1 MTDKLPLTPS
11 EEQSPK
17 NEPFLLGLA
26 LAAGRGIRRVINGV
40 ERLLRQPRLEWEH
53 AILEGGSQREIEI
66 HALKIAVSNVK
77 HCIEPRLLLNGQEKL
92 VLCAGVRNFREPWAR
107 DFGFAT
113 FGLMALGQ
121 VQAVRECLEA
131 FLLYQKP
138 SGQFPVKL
146 HSTGV
151 VERYLHSLL
160 KREQPIHKPL
170 RPKYQTAHGTISL
183 DGNSLL
189 VIAALHYAEQTG
201 DYDFL
206 RRHWEGLCRAV
217 TWLEEHARGED
228 GLLHQG
234 AFTDW
239 ADSIG
244 RTGRILYT
252 NVLYWKA
259 VSGLAKASVHCEGD
273 LHQQWWQ
280 DKAQRLYDNIHNHF
294 WREAQGYFVTS
305 QQHLNLSSSG
315 NTLAVAWG
323 LATKEQAHSI
333 LDAMERI
340 GMADPVPTQVVS
352 YGYRRRDVAVENHVA
367 RIPHYHTS
375 AAWLW
380 LGGWHAV
387 ALARAGR
394 PSEANELIA
403 RMSKAIVQ
411 DGVVHEVYGK
421 NGRFL
426 STFLYTSEAPLTWNA
441 SMVIYAFSICKEKL
455 FPFKNRSSLGVN
467 KPLMREA

>member
-1 MTDKLPLTPS
+1 MTDNKSKSPLTPS

-17 NEPFLLGLA
+17 NEPHFLLGLA
-26 LAAGRGIRRVINGV
+26 LAAGRGFWRILRAGQ
-40 ERLLRQPRLEWEH
+40 RLLRQPRLEWEH
-53 AILEGGSQREIEI
+53 AILEGGSQKEIEL

-77 HCIEPRLLLNGQEKL
+77 HCIEPRPLLNGEEKL

-121 VQAVRECLEA
+121 QQVVRECLEA
-131 FLLYQKP
+131 FLYYQKP

-146 HSTGV
+146 HSTNV
-151 VERYLHSLL
+151 VERYMHSLL
-160 KREQPIHKPL
+160 RRVQPIHKPL
-170 RPKYQTAHGTISL
+170 RPKYQTAHRTISL

-201 DYDFL
+201 DYAFIQT
-206 RRHWEGLCRAV
+206 HWEGLCQAIA
-217 TWLEEHARGED
+217 WLEEHAKGED

-259 VSGLAKASVHCEGD
+259 VAGLAAASIHCEAEAR
-273 LHQQWWQ
+273 QQWWG
-280 DKAQRLYDNIHNHF
+280 DKAQQLCDNIQNHF
-294 WREAQGYFVTS
+294 WREEQGYFVTS
-305 QQHLNLSSSG
+305 EQHHNLSSSG

-323 LATKEQAHSI
+323 LATQEQSQAI
-333 LDAMERI
+333 LEAMERI

-352 YGYRRRDVAVENHVA
+352 YGYRRREVAVENHIA
-367 RIPHYHTS
+367 RIPHYHTN

-380 LGGWHAV
+380 LGGWHAI
-387 ALARAGR
+387 AAARAGR
-394 PSEANELIA
+394 PSEASELIA
-403 RMSKAIVQ
+403 RMSKVIVQ

-426 STFLYTSEAPLTWNA
+426 STFLYTSEAPLTWSA
-441 SMVIYAFSICKEKL
+441 SMVIYAFSICKEEL
-455 FPFKNRSSLGVN
+455 FPFKNR
-467 KPLMREA
+467 AF

>member
-1 MTDKLPLTPS
+1 MTNRSTATPS
-11 EEQSPK
+11 KEQSQKSKPYY
-17 NEPFLLGLA
+17 PLGLV
-26 LAAGRGIRRVINGV
+26 LAVGRGFWRILRAGQ
-40 ERLLRQPRLEWEH
+40 RLLRQPRLEWEH
-53 AILEGGSQREIEI
+53 LILKSGSQTEIEL
-66 HALKIAVSNVK
+66 HALKIAVTNVK
-77 HCIEPRLLLNGQEKL
+77 YCIEPRLLLNGEEKL

-113 FGLMALGQ
+113 YGLMALGQ
-121 VQAVRECLEA
+121 DQVVREGLEA
-131 FLLYQKP
+131 FLYYQEA

-146 HSTGV
+146 HSTNV
-151 VERYLHSLL
+151 VERYMHSLF
-160 KREQPIHKPL
+160 KREQPIIKPL
-170 RPKYQTAHGTISL
+170 RPKYQTAHRTISL

-189 VIAALHYAEQTG
+189 VIAALHYVSQT
-201 DYDFL
+201 DDLAFL
-206 RRHWEGLCRAV
+206 KTHWDGLCRAI
-217 TWLEEHARGED
+217 TWLEEHAIGED

-259 VSGLAKASVHCEGD
+259 ISGLAEASVHCED
-273 LHQQWWQ
+273 EARQQWWRA
-280 DKAQRLYDNIHNHF
+280 KAQRLNENIHDHF
-294 WREAQGYFVTS
+294 WQESLGYFVTS
-305 QQHLNLSSSG
+305 ERYHNLSSSG

-323 LATKEQAHSI
+323 LATKEQSQAI
-333 LDAMERI
+333 LDAMERL

-352 YGYRRRDVAVENHVA
+352 HGYRRRDVAVENRIA
-367 RIPHYHTS
+367 LIPHYHTN

-380 LGGWHAV
+380 LGSWHAI

-394 PSEANELIA
+394 PSEAEELID

-441 SMVIYAFSICKEKL
+441 SMVIYAFSICKREI
-455 FPFKNRSSLGVN
+455 FSFKNRVS
-467 KPLMREA
+467 

>member
-1 MTDKLPLTPS
+1 MTEKPTPS
-11 EEQSPK
+11 EQQSRQ
-17 NEPFLLGLA
+17 EERHYLLGLA
-26 LAAGRGIRRVINGV
+26 LAVGRGFWSILRAG
-40 ERLLRQPRLEWEH
+40 ERLLRQPRLDWEY
-53 AILEGGSQREIEI
+53 AILESGSDTEIEL
-66 HALKIAVSNVK
+66 HALKIAVANVK
-77 HCIEPRLLLNGQEKL
+77 HCIEPRPLLNGQEKL

-121 VQAVRECLEA
+121 VQVVRDCLEA
-131 FLLYQKP
+131 FLLYQRA

-146 HSTGV
+146 HSTHV

-160 KREQPIHKPL
+160 RREQPIHKPL
-170 RPKYQTAHGTISL
+170 RPRYLTAHKTISL

-201 DYDFL
+201 DYAFIQT
-206 RRHWEGLCRAV
+206 HWDGLCRAI
-217 TWLEEHARGED
+217 TWLEEHARGDD

-234 AFTDW
+234 AYTDW

-259 VSGLAKASVHCEGD
+259 VTGLAEAAARFAD
-273 LHQQWWQ
+273 TATRRFWQ
-280 DKAQRLYDNIHNHF
+280 DKAARLHDDIQAHF
-294 WREAQGYFVTS
+294 WREEQGYFITS
-305 QQHLNLSSSG
+305 ECYHNLSSSG

-323 LATKEQAHSI
+323 LATEVQAHAI

-340 GMADPVPTQVVS
+340 GMANPVPTQVVS
-352 YGYRRRDVAVENHVA
+352 YGYRRRDVAVENHLA

-380 LGGWHAV
+380 LGGWHTI
-387 ALARAGR
+387 ALARMGR
-394 PSEANELIA
+394 QAEAEELLR
-403 RMSKAIVQ
+403 RMSKAIVR

-421 NGRFL
+421 NGRYL
-426 STFLYTSEAPLTWNA
+426 STYLYTSEAPLTWNA
-441 SMVIYAFSICKEKL
+441 SMVVYAFSICKAGM
-455 FPFKNRSSLGVN
+455 FIFKNKG
-467 KPLMREA
+467 